1 MDENQALPPAN
12 NEATEGYPATGNPGF
27 AGNSFGYPSSY
38 PPQQG
43 YGEGYAAQPGYQPTQ
58 QDYKSNQPT
67 VVEMTSDRRS
77 RRKQFQDPLC
87 LAIFTTICCFWPIGI
102 FAIFRASE
110 ARTAQATGYFEP
122 AQTLSRE
129 SRRLSLIGIGI
140 GCIGIIITII
150 SSHYPSSTRIRQE
163 GQRKRQCC
171 QDFVEEIVR
180 AEFKDILKDSL
191 KTIHEKRPNMITLPS
206 K

>member
-1 MDENQALPPAN
+1 MEEKQALPPAN

-150 SSHYPSSTRIRQE
+150 VTVLVVNKIAVNTANYYLSQ
-163 GQRKRQCC
+163 
-171 QDFVEEIVR
+171 
-180 AEFKDILKDSL
+180 LN
-191 KTIHEKRPNMITLPS
+191 HETK
-206 K
+206 